1 LEVTVDEL
9 TCIGSGADLGGGA
22 GCKRNDSTQTDKRRI
37 GMNSRTARRWAAIL
51 VGLLLVAACGDSGGS
66 TTTGPASTEPTTTDA
81 PATTAA
87 PATTTAGES
96 YKLGL
101 ITKFPVDFF
110 FIIEDAAKAW
120 ADDHPDVELITGMG
134 ESGSDDEGVIAL
146 IESMVAQGVD
156 GIAITPTGP
165 AVTPA
170 LDAAVAAGVKIVLID
185 NDLPDWDGKSAVV
198 ATDNLAGGVLAGEWL
213 AGVLEAGSTLGVL
226 EGVAGVPALDDR
238 VLGMVEGLG
247 DADVTVVSQTPT
259 DCDQVKGVAAA
270 EDLLTANPDVSA
282 IYGACGPPIIGALEA
297 IENAGI
303 APEDIVVVGFD
314 ASADEVAAIADG
326 RQDASV
332 AQFPPKMGELGM
344 ETLYQAVLGAEVEVN
359 VDTGTEMVTSD
370 NVADFQ

>member
-9 TCIGSGADLGGGA
+9 TCIGFPVPTWVAAPVQG
-22 GCKRNDSTQTDKRRI
+22 NDSTQTDKRRI

-198 ATDNLAGGVLAGEWL
+198 ATDNHAGGVLAGEWL

>member
-1 LEVTVDEL
+1 MMKHKV
-9 TCIGSGADLGGGA
+9 GS
-22 GCKRNDSTQTDKRRI
+22 
-37 GMNSRTARRWAAIL
+37 RWAAML
-51 VGLLLVAACGDSGGS
+51 VVMVLVAACGGGEGS
-66 TTTGPASTEPTTTDA
+66 NTTGAASTEPTTTDA

-120 ADDHPDVELITGMG
+120 AADHPDVELITGMG

-156 GIAITPTGP
+156 GIAVTPTGP
-165 AVTPA
+165 AVTDA

-198 ATDNLAGGVLAGEWL
+198 ATDNYAGGVLAGEWL
-213 AGVLEAGSTLGVL
+213 AENLEPGSTLGVL

-238 VLGMVEGLG
+238 VLGMIEGLG
-247 DADVTVVSQTPT
+247 EADITIVSQTPT

-282 IYGACGPPIIGALEA
+282 IYGACGPPILGALEA

-326 RQDASV
+326 RQDGSV

-344 ETLYQAVLGAEVEVN
+344 ATLYQAVLGAEVEVN
-359 VDTGTEMVTSD
+359 VDTGTAMVTID

>member
-1 LEVTVDEL
+1 MRT
-9 TCIGSGADLGGGA
+9 
-22 GCKRNDSTQTDKRRI
+22 K
-37 GMNSRTARRWAAIL
+37 TARRWAAML
-51 VGLLLVAACGDSGGS
+51 GVLMLVAACGGDSEGS

-87 PATTTAGES
+87 PDTTTAGES

-120 ADDHPDVELITGMG
+120 AADHPDVELITGMG

-146 IESMVAQGVD
+146 IESMVAQGVN

-170 LDAAVAAGVKIVLID
+170 LDAAVAAGVDIVLID
-185 NDLPDWDGKSAVV
+185 NDLPDWDGKAAVV
-198 ATDNLAGGVLAGEWL
+198 ATDNFAGGVLAGEWL
-213 AGVLEAGSTLGVL
+213 AENLEAGSTLGVL

-238 VLGMVEGLG
+238 VLGMMEGLG
-247 DADVTVVSQTPT
+247 DADVTIVSQTPT

-314 ASADEVAAIADG
+314 ASGDEVAAIAAG
-326 RQDASV
+326 NQDASV

-344 ETLYQAVLGAEVEVN
+344 ETLYQVVTGGTVEPN
-359 VDTGTEMVTSD
+359 VDTGTAMVTTD